1 MLSGA
6 DQLTKAMCV
15 AEGKKLIEVEY
26 LSPNKQALR
35 EQSHKS
41 YSKWCLKKVNFMET
55 QKYQNI
61 IHQHEQ
67 RERYCN
73 DYRSLLVSIFNL
85 YGSSF
90 DFWEERIWLILK
102 AKV

>member
-1 MLSGA
+1 
-6 DQLTKAMCV
+6 
-15 AEGKKLIEVEY
+15 
-26 LSPNKQALR
+26 
-35 EQSHKS
+35 
-41 YSKWCLKKVNFMET
+41 MET

-90 DFWEERIWLILK
+90 DFWEERIWL
-102 AKV
+102 